1 MRFDRDAIVDTSP
14 LNRIYPV
21 DKEAMT
27 VKAEPNVPMDALA
40 AHCIAVGVVPK
51 IVMEVRQLI
60 RGKSLQRA
68 KKLTAM

>member
-1 MRFDRDAIVDTSP
+1 MQFDRDAIVDTSP

-21 DKEAMT
+21 DKESMT

-51 IVMEVRQLI
+51 IVMEVSSSSNSTFMVL
-60 RGKSLQRA
+60 SPWQR
-68 KKLTAM
+68 